1 MSPTTRATP
10 PTPGTPPT
18 RGPSRRLK
26 TSSGRRRPPGAWS
39 TARPA
44 TAVANRS
51 ALPAGTPRSTPS
63 CSSPPGWPAAS
74 AFGHDRSDL
83 VGGRVGRSRRADA
96 LPGDPAPPRLGCG
109 GASAPGQAAGR
120 GAVVGLAVARPA
132 PPVPRPALV
141 RGHHRIRSS
150 LPHPARRGRAAGSP
164 RVGLLHRGNLAG
176 PGRRRDA
183 GQQAAAG
190 DQRAPLPGHRPPLPL
205 PLLAPI
211 RPGAVDVVWAYDRR
225 QA

>member
-120 GAVVGLAVARPA
+120 GAVGGSEPTAIMN
-132 PPVPRPALV
+132 ALDA
-141 RGHHRIRSS
+141 SNWADA
-150 LPHPARRGRAAGSP
+150 PARQSLGIDFSFEVNCAGSG
-164 RVGLLHRGNLAG
+164 VS
-176 PGRRRDA
+176 RRAYTQD
-183 GQQAAAG
+183 G
-190 DQRAPLPGHRPPLPL
+190 DNQPDCDL
-205 PLLAPI
+205 
-211 RPGAVDVVWAYDRR
+211 
-225 QA
+225 